1 VARAAH
7 SVDSLLDAVRAV
19 VLRHG
24 PRATTVAAVAV
35 QAGAPVGS
43 IYHRFSSLDEML
55 ARTWLRAV
63 RGTHGAHRL
72 ADSFDPTEIALA
84 HYDYCIANR
93 EDVLLL
99 ELLRYDDVAALR
111 LDPELE
117 VEVAAIN
124 RETRASMRRLA
135 EHVFEHVDRQSL
147 DLLKLAVIDLP
158 YAFTQDHLRAGHAPP
173 AARRERLPAA
183 VRAVLG

>member
-1 VARAAH
+1 
-7 SVDSLLDAVRAV
+7 VDSLLDAVRAV

-24 PRATTVAAVAV
+24 PRATTVASVAI

-63 RGTHGAHRL
+63 RGTHGAHRQ
-72 ADSFDPTEIALA
+72 ADSTDPVDVALA
-84 HYDYCIANR
+84 HYDYCVANR

-99 ELLRYDDVAALR
+99 ELLRRDDIAALR
-111 LDPELE
+111 LDAELE
-117 VEVAAIN
+117 AEVTAIN
-124 RETRASMRRLA
+124 RETRASMRLLA
-135 EHVFEHVDRQSL
+135 EQVFGHVDRQNI

-173 AARRERLPAA
+173 AARRERLPVA
-183 VRAVLG
+183 VRAVLLATPEDP